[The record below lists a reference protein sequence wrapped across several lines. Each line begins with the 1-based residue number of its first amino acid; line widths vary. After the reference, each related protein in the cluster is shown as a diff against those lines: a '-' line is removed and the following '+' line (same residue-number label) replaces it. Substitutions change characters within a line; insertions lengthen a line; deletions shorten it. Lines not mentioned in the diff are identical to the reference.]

1 MISNDTV
8 HFIDGHAFIPSD
20 AQYIDNYAPA
30 TGERIGR
37 VAAGGSGEVDAAVM
51 SAASALSEWRDRRP
65 IERGRILIEISRAIR
80 ARRDALAALE
90 AQETGKTLAQAAAEI
105 EISAQ
110 YFEYYGGLANI
121 FYGEVI
127 NIGAPYHSFT
137 RREPFGVV
145 AAILPWNAPLNQAA
159 RAIAPALAVGNV
171 VVTKPSEET
180 SGSIVALARF
190 AVEDC
195 GLPPGVLNV
204 VLGTGKGVGEP
215 LVSHPKVR
223 KVMFT
228 GSVRAGQE
236 IGRIAAERII
246 PLTLEL
252 GGKSPN
258 IIFDDADMDA
268 AVTGAVRAFAAN
280 AGQVC
285 VAGSR
290 LLLQDTIHDA
300 FLDRLVPAVEA
311 LKVGIG
317 PDATFG
323 ATTTRAQFDRV
334 QAFHVTADADGAT
347 RLTGGPNA
355 MGSGEGWFTRPTVY
369 TDVTNDMRIA
379 REEAFGPI
387 LSVIR
392 FRDEDDAIRIANDSE
407 FGLGAGVWTR
417 DIGRA
422 LRMAAALEAG
432 QIYVN
437 EYMAG
442 GVETPFGGYKNSGY
456 GREKGI
462 EALQHYTQLKCVTI
476 RI

>member
-190 AVEDC
+190 
-195 GLPPGVLNV
+195 
-204 VLGTGKGVGEP
+204 
-215 LVSHPKVR
+215 SHPKVR